1 MENEKLKMVRHQ
13 SEVGIKRNYERV
25 YYRQK
30 MMSVVDKEML
40 SARIS
45 S

>member
-1 MENEKLKMVRHQ
+1 MENEKLKMVGHQ
-13 SEVGIKRNYERV
+13 SEVGIKRNYKRV
-25 YYRQK
+25 YYRQ
-30 MMSVVDKEML
+30 MMSVVDKAML